1 MDKKG
6 CAQERPIRKH
16 QGDVRCEALEKGKEQ
31 KLRPWSRDKMGVFS
45 TVGENFVA
53 TSSLSWEERLGKGK
67 QLGTV
72 VWTSQYK
79 FGAERAL

>member
-1 MDKKG
+1 
-6 CAQERPIRKH
+6 
-16 QGDVRCEALEKGKEQ
+16 
-31 KLRPWSRDKMGVFS
+31 MGVFS